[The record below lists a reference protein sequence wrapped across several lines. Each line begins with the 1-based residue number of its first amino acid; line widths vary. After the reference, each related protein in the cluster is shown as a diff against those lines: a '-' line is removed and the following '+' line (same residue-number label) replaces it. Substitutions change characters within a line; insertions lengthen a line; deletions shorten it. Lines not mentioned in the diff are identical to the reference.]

1 LNSLDRAC
9 EVISQ
14 ASSIVLT
21 THRHP
26 DGDGIGSQ
34 LGLLHTLAADG
45 KRVYAHN
52 RDGVPRIYRF
62 LDGSDLVSHGEVFEH
77 GGDVD
82 LIIGLDCG
90 NKQRLGLPDDFFAH
104 APLLNIDHH
113 HGNTM
118 YGDDNLVTQASAT
131 GEIIYELLLQ
141 LGLGLTVSAANALY
155 AAILT
160 DTSSFRLANSTASI
174 HRITAELI
182 EAGAE
187 PWVVGMHVYE
197 NYPRTRLDLLSL
209 CLGTLEVCDG
219 GRSAWLFVDEGMLA
233 KTGASLEETEGFI
246 DFARSVEG
254 ADVSV
259 FVRYAGPNSWRV
271 SFRSKTVIDVSQ
283 TASRLGG
290 GGHRYAA
297 ACVVHGSLL
306 EVRSQVGEAVSNIL
320 DNASHA

>member
-1 LNSLDRAC
+1 MISRAD
-9 EVISQ
+9 
-14 ASSIVLT
+14 SIVLT

-34 LGLLHTLAADG
+34 LGLLHALAAEG

-62 LDGSDLVSHGEVFEH
+62 LDGSDRVTHGEVFAH

-82 LIIGLDCG
+82 LIISLDCG
-90 NKQRLGLPDDFFAH
+90 GKERLGMPDEFFAH

-118 YGDDNLVTQASAT
+118 YGDENLVTQASAT
-131 GEIIYELLLQ
+131 GEIIYELIQ
-141 LGLGLTVSAANALY
+141 RLGLGLNESAANALY

-182 EAGAE
+182 EAGAK
-187 PWVVGMHVYE
+187 PWTVGMHVYE
-197 NYPRTRLDLLSL
+197 NYPRSRLDLLAR
-209 CLGTLEVCDG
+209 CLGTLEVCDD
-219 GRSAWLFVDEGMLA
+219 GRSSWLHVDEAMLSE
-233 KTGASLEETEGFI
+233 TGASLEETEGFI

-259 FVRYAGPNSWRV
+259 FIRHTGPDTWRV
-271 SFRSKTVIDVSQ
+271 SFRSKTVTDVSQ
-283 TASRLGG
+283 VASRFGG
-290 GGHRYAA
+290 GGHRYSA
-297 ACVVHGSLL
+297 ACITHGSLQ
-306 EVRSQVGEAVSNIL
+306 EVRRRVGEAVTEIL
-320 DNASHA
+320 GDASRT